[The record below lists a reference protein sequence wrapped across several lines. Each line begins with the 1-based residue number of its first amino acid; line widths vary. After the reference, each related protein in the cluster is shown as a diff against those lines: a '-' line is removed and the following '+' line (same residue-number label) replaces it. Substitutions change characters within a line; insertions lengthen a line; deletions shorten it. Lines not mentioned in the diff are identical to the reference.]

1 MPHVILKRVWNYC
14 AYSKKFLAFI
24 FILLFISS
32 VLQNYILSTG
42 NSLGISILN
51 IMVFMSVV
59 GYGMVITRDRI
70 NHGNRLP
77 KIVIRDIAVL
87 GIKAGFVMVVYLL
100 VQGYV
105 LDFICSPLD
114 FPAFDLEDILLNWS
128 ETVHLLYSHNPI
140 DTLFFIVVGS
150 VLFYLFSFFMEIALA
165 RLADT
170 SSILKAFNFLAIK
183 RNIDMIG
190 WRNYAKE
197 YTLIIVTIVFLS
209 YLSAFSLPFSFLDS
223 LVDMFLSFLIFAT
236 QYLGIGAVYSK
247 IKDIENRV
255 VIPVD
260 EMQE

>member
-1 MPHVILKRVWNYC
+1 MMLLKRPSCESRSDTARLSMLW
-14 AYSKKFLAFI
+14 AARWFL
-24 FILLFISS
+24 
-32 VLQNYILSTG
+32 
-42 NSLGISILN
+42 
-51 IMVFMSVV
+51 
-59 GYGMVITRDRI
+59 
-70 NHGNRLP
+70 
-77 KIVIRDIAVL
+77 
-87 GIKAGFVMVVYLL
+87 
-100 VQGYV
+100 YV
-105 LDFICSPLD
+105 
-114 FPAFDLEDILLNWS
+114 
-128 ETVHLLYSHNPI
+128 
-140 DTLFFIVVGS
+140 
-150 VLFYLFSFFMEIALA
+150 FSFFMETALA

-170 SSILKAFNFLAIK
+170 NSIRKSFNFLEIK
-183 RNIDMIG
+183 KNIDAIG